1 MIEETDKYGRT
12 LQIDATTEAIFVEI
26 GGERRVFPPATPI
39 SHVVY
44 SMEGSRPADW
54 VEPEPVLTD
63 REKRALAY
71 HEELAVVPTDDRI
84 TVIGDTLDKLIA
96 QIASMTTPGQRTP
109 EFAELLAKVVAI
121 KARIPKK
128 A

>member
-1 MIEETDKYGRT
+1 MIEAIDRYGRT
-12 LQIDATTEAIFVEI
+12 LQIDDTAEAIFVTL
-26 GGERRVFPPATPI
+26 GGERRVFPPNTTI
-39 SHVVY
+39 EYVVY
-44 SMEGSRPADW
+44 SMEGSKPADW
-54 VEPEPVLTD
+54 VPPEPSLTD

-109 EFAELLAKVVAI
+109 EFAELLAKVAAI
-121 KARIPKK
+121 KTRIPKK